1 MTAKYLFL
9 LALISQT
16 TAAGAANTMSV
27 GDGMIDGRR
36 IHPYE
41 FSWQQCS
48 LADGQWQNR
57 ASLTEAMATHGDSQ
71 LRRRQTVVRPD
82 GTVVQSDNYFDRG
95 SFALLRMEM
104 EATLDGVTVATSK
117 RQFDANGYS
126 GVIGRGDESTAV
138 KGKIDTSMLHGG
150 ALGLPLSTLEYQD
163 KPLHFKASM
172 VSFDGTYEVKA
183 TWVGREVLQFEG
195 NDIEAWLI
203 DVEWHHNESGDIYP
217 AGPDESG
224 GRYWVVSNPPEG
236 FPYVPR
242 YQTDTYAVEFISGVC
257 PDEAP

>member
-1 MTAKYLFL
+1 MTAKYLFF

-16 TAAGAANTMSV
+16 TAAGAAYTMSV

-48 LADGQWQNR
+48 LADGRWQNR

-104 EATLDGVTVATSK
+104 EGGGCGIASVRIAAATADACESACATVWPH
-117 RQFDANGYS
+117 R
-126 GVIGRGDESTAV
+126 R
-138 KGKIDTSMLHGG
+138 
-150 ALGLPLSTLEYQD
+150 
-163 KPLHFKASM
+163 
-172 VSFDGTYEVKA
+172 
-183 TWVGREVLQFEG
+183 
-195 NDIEAWLI
+195 
-203 DVEWHHNESGDIYP
+203 
-217 AGPDESG
+217 
-224 GRYWVVSNPPEG
+224 
-236 FPYVPR
+236 
-242 YQTDTYAVEFISGVC
+242 C
-257 PDEAP
+257 